1 MPQNNEVYCS
11 SYVEHHL
18 KPLRKTLI
26 AKRKSRLMSCP
37 QAFSPV
43 YKGGPGTGCGVD
55 SRSSTV
61 PHLLQTSI
69 FIGRENMPLFSGI
82 GK

>member
-1 MPQNNEVYCS
+1 MPQNNEFYCS

-43 YKGGPGTGCGVD
+43 YKVMPWNRLRCRLEKQYSPAPLAD
-55 SRSSTV
+55 LYFHWSREHAIV
-61 PHLLQTSI
+61 
-69 FIGRENMPLFSGI
+69 FWDR
-82 GK
+82 